1 MNNKSE
7 WNIVS
12 RIKKIKNISN
22 NNIIINDK
30 NTLIMQDPV
39 IILISNRFI
48 NQKIILLIHI
58 HMNLM
63 ILLKMKIMKKFIV

>member
-7 WNIVS
+7 WSIVS

-39 IILISNRFI
+39 NYI
-48 NQKIILLIHI
+48 NFK
-58 HMNLM
+58 
-63 ILLKMKIMKKFIV
+63 

>member
-1 MNNKSE
+1 MTVKNIISLIYPFHIFFKNQKMNNKSE

-22 NNIIINDK
+22 NNIIISDK

-39 IILISNRFI
+39 NYI
-48 NQKIILLIHI
+48 NFK
-58 HMNLM
+58 
-63 ILLKMKIMKKFIV
+63 